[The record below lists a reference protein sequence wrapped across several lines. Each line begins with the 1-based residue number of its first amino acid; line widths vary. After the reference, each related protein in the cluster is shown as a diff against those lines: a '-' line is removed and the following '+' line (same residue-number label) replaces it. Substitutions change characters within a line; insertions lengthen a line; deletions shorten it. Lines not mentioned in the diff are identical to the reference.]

1 MVSLKWIIL
10 ETNARAENIETYFRT
25 KGTSWLNCAL
35 RGDKAVYLVV
45 LSQYATV
52 IDVPGSVEGIY
63 AFIY

>member
-45 LSQYATV
+45 LSQYEAV
-52 IDVPGSVEGIY
+52 LDVN
-63 AFIY
+63 